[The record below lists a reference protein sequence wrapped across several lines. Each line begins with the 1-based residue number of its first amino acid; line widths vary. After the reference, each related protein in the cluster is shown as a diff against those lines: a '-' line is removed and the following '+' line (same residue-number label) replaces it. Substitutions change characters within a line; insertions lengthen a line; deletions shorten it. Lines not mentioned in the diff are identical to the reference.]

1 MDGGFKIPD
10 KEAEQKKISDYV
22 KEDHNFIEDSEIK
35 PSRSVE
41 VESLAD
47 SLNDSKSKSNF
58 LIYLFL
64 FIISF
69 GVMTTYLIIG
79 ARLSDANKSIDSL
92 KQEVD
97 NQATKTKPVTSVTQS
112 ASPFIIKE
120 LGIQILVPANLSD
133 LLYVKSESTAFSSGP
148 SPAVLLTT
156 KNIDNIDSKCS
167 LSDLKNTLPS
177 LGTIVKVDGNY
188 TAASSNNG
196 GQLLLQEKGYYIGFV
211 APSSNCSTNS
221 KTLSAI
227 YQARYYLV
235 LNPSTITLI
244 K

>member
-1 MDGGFKIPD
+1 MEGGFKIPD

-22 KEDHNFIEDSEIK
+22 KEDNNFIEDSEIK
-35 PSRSVE
+35 PARSVE

-47 SLNDSKSKSNF
+47 SLNDSKTKSNF

-64 FIISF
+64 FMISF
-69 GVMTTYLIIG
+69 GVMTTYLTIG
-79 ARLSDANKSIDSL
+79 ARLTDANKSIDSL

-97 NQATKTKPVTSVTQS
+97 MQATKAKPVASVTQS

-120 LGIQILVPANLSD
+120 LGIQILVPASLSD
-133 LLYVKSESTAFSSGP
+133 LQYVNGESTAFSSGP
-148 SPAVLLTT
+148 NPAVLLTT
-156 KNIDNIDSKCS
+156 KNIDKIDSKCS
-167 LSDLKNTLPS
+167 LSDLKNKLPS

-211 APSSNCSTNS
+211 APSSNCSTNP
-221 KTLSAI
+221 KTLSVI
-227 YQARYYLV
+227 YQARHDLF